1 MPRITAGTVA
11 EHRAAQRSALVE
23 AARSLLAEHPGRAPS
38 LGEVAAR
45 AGLARP
51 SVYQYFKSS
60 DDLFDAVVADMFP
73 RWSRRLDAAMRTAN
87 TPAERVLAYV
97 DANLRLV
104 ADGEHALARSLA
116 EMASPLPQDGE
127 HERHRA
133 LVEPLIDA
141 LTDLGARDPGTT
153 ADLINAVVY
162 SVANLIESGTSL
174 RVARTRAHELL
185 VPYLDANTD

>member
-1 MPRITAGTVA
+1 MPRIKADTVVA
-11 EHRAAQRSALVE
+11 HRAAQRGALIE
-23 AARSLLAEHPGRAPS
+23 AARALLAENPGRAPS
-38 LGEVAAR
+38 LAAVGAR

-60 DDLFDAVVADMFP
+60 DDLFEAVVADMFP
-73 RWSRRLDAAMRTAN
+73 RWSRRLDEAMRTAT
-87 TPAERVLAYV
+87 TPGERVLAYV

-116 EMASPLPQDGE
+116 AMAASTSGDGE
-127 HERHRA
+127 HERHRT
-133 LVEPLIDA
+133 LVQPLIDA
-141 LTDLGARDPGTT
+141 LRDLGARDPGTT

-185 VPYLDANTD
+185 VPYLDSRSE